1 MNYNFSKHIII
12 ILFFIFTNI
21 KGQTNEVGLF
31 LGGSLFH
38 GDVGYKNAE
47 YALLNTR
54 PVFGLSYKRNFN
66 YHFGISLIFHRG
78 QLYANNRDSF
88 DPFTIEQNIHFKSKI
103 TEIGLITEFN
113 FRPYLSRDAN
123 YNFTPFIFTGITK
136 FYFNPQAKYTDGNW
150 YNLNTLYTEGQD
162 ADFYLV
168 RKSYE
173 LNGISI
179 PFGVGYKMNIYDVL
193 TVNINVSWR
202 ITFTDY
208 IDDTSTNYT
217 NTNNMSEIATML
229 SDPSENNFSEGF
241 QRGDPYSND
250 KYGFIGITLLY
261 SIKDP
266 SNECNNIIY

>member
-1 MNYNFSKHIII
+1 MNYNFSKHIIL

-38 GDVGYKNAE
+38 GDIGYKNAE

-54 PVFGLSYKRNFN
+54 PVLGLSYKRNFN

-78 QLYANNRDSF
+78 QLYANNRETF
-88 DPFTIEQNIHFKSKI
+88 DPFTIEQNLHFKSKI

-168 RKSYE
+168 RTSYE
-173 LNGISI
+173 LHGISI
-179 PFGVGYKMNIYDVL
+179 PFGFGYKINIYDFL
-193 TVNINVSWR
+193 TVNMNFGWR
-202 ITFTDY
+202 ISFTDY

-241 QRGDPYSND
+241 QRGDPYNND